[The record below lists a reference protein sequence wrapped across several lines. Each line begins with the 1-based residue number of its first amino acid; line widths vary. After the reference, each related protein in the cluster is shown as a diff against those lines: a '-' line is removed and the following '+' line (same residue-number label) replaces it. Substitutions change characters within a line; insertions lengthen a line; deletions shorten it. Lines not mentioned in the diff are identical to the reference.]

1 LDNQK
6 IILAFYMHLNNKL
19 LIFIFV
25 IFSLFP
31 VKGRSEARSV
41 TDQLNREIAVPD
53 NPQRVISLAP
63 NITEIIFALGQEQRL
78 KGVTTYSDYPEQAR
92 AYPRVGSY
100 VHLDLE
106 KIVSLKPDLCI
117 AIKDGNPRSVIS
129 RLEKL
134 DIPVYAVDPRNL
146 EAIIETVLEI
156 GILLNAEKQAKSLST
171 NMRFRI
177 EQVTERVKK
186 TQDKP
191 KVFFQIGVSPIVSV
205 GTNTF
210 IHELI
215 VLAGGQN
222 LAKGKTAYPRFSKEQ
237 ILSLLPEVFI
247 ISSMTNTESI
257 GHLKN
262 QWSKYQQIPAIKN
275 NRLHHVDSNIFD
287 RPTPRLVNALELL
300 AKLIHPEV
308 FGDKTL
314 KVKQ

>member
-1 LDNQK
+1 
-6 IILAFYMHLNNKL
+6 MHLNKII

-25 IFSLFP
+25 IFILLP
-31 VKGRSEARSV
+31 VNSKSEARII
-41 TDQLNREIAVPD
+41 TDQLGREITVPD
-53 NPQRVISLAP
+53 NPQRIISLAP

-78 KGVTTYSDYPEQAR
+78 KGVTTYSDYPEQAK
-92 AYPRVGSY
+92 AYPKVGSY

-117 AIKDGNPRSVIS
+117 AIKDGNPRSVIT

-134 DIPVYAVDPRNL
+134 NIPVYAVDPRNL

-156 GILLNAEKQAKSLST
+156 GILLNTEQRSKTLTKDMRLRIKRVAE
-171 NMRFRI
+171 RI
-177 EQVTERVKK
+177 KK
-186 TQDKP
+186 TDHKP
-191 KVFFQIGVSPIVSV
+191 KVFFQIGISPLVSV

-215 VLAGGQN
+215 ILAGGQN
-222 LAKGKTAYPRFSKEQ
+222 LAQGKTAYPRFGKEQ

-257 GHLKN
+257 DHLKD
-262 QWSKYQQIPAIKN
+262 QWSKYPQIPAIKN
-275 NRLHHVDSNIFD
+275 NRMYHVDSNIFD
-287 RPTPRLVNALELL
+287 RPTPRLVDALELL

-308 FGDKTL
+308 YENKSP
-314 KVKQ
+314 KVNQ